1 MNRHPH
7 ELLGA
12 YADGELDAA
21 ATARVAE
28 HLTTCTECARE
39 LALIR
44 SLGGAMRTMV
54 NDTPSRGLWNAVH
67 RRITRPLG
75 WLLIIG
81 GAAVWTALA
90 VVEWYR
96 SRELTW
102 EWLAGSAFVIG
113 FVLLAVGIAYDQYRE
128 WKETRYKDVSR

>member
-1 MNRHPH
+1 MNQHPH

-21 ATARVAE
+21 QTAQVAQ
-28 HLTTCTECARE
+28 HLTKCTECARE

-44 SLGGAMRTMV
+44 SMGGAMRTLV
-54 NDTPSRGLWNAVH
+54 NSTESRGIWETVH
-67 RRITRPLG
+67 RRLSRPIG
-75 WLLIIG
+75 WLLMLAG
-81 GAAVWTALA
+81 VAVWTTLA

-102 EWLAGSAFVIG
+102 EWMAGSAVVIG
-113 FVLLAVGIAYDQYRE
+113 VVLLAVGIGYEQYRE
-128 WKETRYKDVSR
+128 WKETRYRDVMR